1 MIRAVLFDLDGTL
14 RLNRPSGLQAFIEYA
29 TELGLH
35 LSSEQRRAV
44 ERWVHAYWSGKHS
57 GIARD
62 TPDPMAF
69 WCEYTHGM
77 LNAAGIEDA
86 CRQYTQTI
94 VQMFGERYHSEP
106 YVPPE
111 AHTVLRSV
119 REQGY
124 TLGLVSNRLE
134 ELTPVATELGLSDY
148 FHFMLS
154 SGQVGA
160 WKPDARI
167 FIRACEIARAEP
179 HECLY
184 VGDNY
189 YADAIGAQA
198 AGLVPVL
205 LDPNDVFPE
214 AECVR
219 IGRLDDLLSVIGC
232 QFSGLSISSP
242 NNQSP
247 SN

>member
-14 RLNRPSGLQAFIEYA
+14 RLSRPSGLEAFIKYA
-29 TELGLH
+29 TELGLN
-35 LSSEQRRAV
+35 LNSERRRAA

-57 GIARD
+57 GIARNA
-62 TPDPMAF
+62 PDPMAF

-77 LNAAGIEDA
+77 LNAAGIKDA
-86 CRQYTQTI
+86 SCQYTQAI
-94 VQMFGERYHSEP
+94 VRMFGERYHSET

-111 AHTVLRSV
+111 AHTVLQAV
-119 REQGY
+119 RERGY

-134 ELTPVATELGLSDY
+134 ELTPVAMELGLSNY

-160 WKPDARI
+160 WKPDARV
-167 FIRACEIARAEP
+167 FIRACEMAQARP
-179 HECLY
+179 HECIY

-189 YADAIGAQA
+189 YADAVGAQA

-219 IGRLDDLLSVIGC
+219 IGCLGELLSVIGC
-232 QFSGLSISSP
+232 R
-242 NNQSP
+242 
-247 SN
+247 